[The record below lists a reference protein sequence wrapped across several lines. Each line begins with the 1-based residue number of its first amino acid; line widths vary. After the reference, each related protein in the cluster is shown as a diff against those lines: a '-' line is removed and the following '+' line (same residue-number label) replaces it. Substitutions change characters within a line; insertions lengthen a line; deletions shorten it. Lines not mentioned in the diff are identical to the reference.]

1 MYNVFISEDNKKW
14 EKLPVEIRSMEAA
27 IGFAQD
33 LMETRNANFTKIS
46 PVISR

>member
-1 MYNVFISEDNKKW
+1 MYHVFISNDNKNW
-14 EKLPVEIRSMEAA
+14 EKLPVEIRSMEKA

-33 LMETRNANFTKIS
+33 LMATRNAKFTKIS